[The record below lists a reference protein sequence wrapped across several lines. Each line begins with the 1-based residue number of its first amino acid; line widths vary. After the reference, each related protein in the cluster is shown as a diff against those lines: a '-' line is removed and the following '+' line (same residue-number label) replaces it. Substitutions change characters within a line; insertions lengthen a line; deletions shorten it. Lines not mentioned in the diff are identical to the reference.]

1 MSKESAQNNPVSPE
15 INAVLKELGFAE
27 ESRPRVKG
35 WRRSGGFWRKVLLT
49 LFLLSIIAASFWISF
64 SIGKK
69 IFNPV
74 FIGQNDLPPEEV
86 NGAVARR
93 AELNR
98 LAEKLLVESMKSRRG
113 GVIVE
118 GEEIKDEE
126 IKASSLLQ
134 ISTPEAPV
142 GTVESRVVTV
152 KKQLLKKQG
161 DEIKTQVASGEGWP
175 HFFKALVGSFSNE
188 AAARNFLNKGG
199 K

>member
-1 MSKESAQNNPVSPE
+1 M
-15 INAVLKELGFAE
+15 
-27 ESRPRVKG
+27 
-35 WRRSGGFWRKVLLT
+35 
-49 LFLLSIIAASFWISF
+49 
-64 SIGKK
+64 
-69 IFNPV
+69 
-74 FIGQNDLPPEEV
+74 
-86 NGAVARR
+86 
-93 AELNR
+93 
-98 LAEKLLVESMKSRRG
+98 LLVESMKSRRG